1 MVGTA
6 LAIGLGLA
14 SSAATQVAG
23 AKIASSASK
32 KAAKQQTQAVD
43 RAQGIVTNTLS
54 PYVNKGRE
62 AISTLGRLTAAPAG
76 SRYAAPDPTR
86 PPAPQPPMAQP
97 RPMMLGGM
105 SAGGGDD
112 LVTVQSPDGGST
124 RQMPRQQAQQYVS
137 RGARILS

>member
-6 LAIGLGLA
+6 LAIGMGI
-14 SSAATQVAG
+14 SAATQLAG
-23 AKIASSASK
+23 AKIASNASK
-32 KAAKQQTQAVD
+32 KAAGQQTQAVD

-86 PPAPQPPMAQP
+86 PPAPQPPMAAP
-97 RPMMLGGM
+97 RPMTMGGL
-105 SAGGGDD
+105 SPGGGED
-112 LVTVQSPDGGST
+112 LVTVQSPDGSST

-137 RGARILS
+137 RGARIVA